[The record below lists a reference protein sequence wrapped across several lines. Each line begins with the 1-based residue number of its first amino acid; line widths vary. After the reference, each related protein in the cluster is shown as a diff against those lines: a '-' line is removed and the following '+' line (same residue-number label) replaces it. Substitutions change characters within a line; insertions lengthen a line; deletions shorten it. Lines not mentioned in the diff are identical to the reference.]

1 MRKQNFFVNK
11 KAFVPIKNL
20 GLPILLCGDLNG
32 FNKRNF
38 AKIENPLVFASRDNF
53 KNLPHIKDLGKT
65 ILNLLS
71 LLKSALTSI
80 ADADFLLQAEELLT
94 IFSDYDWQKLE
105 LKKTKLK
112 KQFLHWIN

>member
-1 MRKQNFFVNK
+1 MDS
-11 KAFVPIKNL
+11 IKE
-20 GLPILLCGDLNG
+20 ILQ
-32 FNKRNF
+32 
-38 AKIENPLVFASRDNF
+38 KIENPLVFASRDNF

-105 LKKTKLK
+105 LKKTK
-112 KQFLHWIN
+112 